1 MRATEE
7 KRGDMRDGLELT
19 IKGRADKAGRHRSRR
34 SSSEAGQ
41 AAVEFV
47 FFFLAVVFLLMF
59 MMTMFFFAQDFFQG
73 ITQARYDMLE
83 DFRSTEPYN
92 VGADRAYEEMLRLR
106 LRQFPFMERFTQGI
120 PVVVKR
126 TRLVGGAKPPYT
138 VPGPV
143 ECGAAAVLVGV
154 QTSTDNDTGPGA
166 WAGAGI
172 GAAACEVYAL
182 W

>member
-1 MRATEE
+1 MMIRQGAASCC
-7 KRGDMRDGLELT
+7 RR
-19 IKGRADKAGRHRSRR
+19 RRQVADEG
-34 SSSEAGQ
+34 GQ

-73 ITQARYDMLE
+73 ITQARYDTLE
-83 DFRSTEPYN
+83 DFRQTVPYE
-92 VGADRAYEEMLRLR
+92 VGADRAYTEVIRIRL
-106 LRQFPFMERFTQGI
+106 QSFPFMERFTSGI
-120 PVVVKR
+120 PPVVKR

-138 VPGPV
+138 VPGAV
-143 ECGAAAVLVGV
+143 ECGAAAALVAIQAG
-154 QTSTDNDTGPGA
+154 TDNDTGPGA

-172 GAAACEVYAL
+172 GAAACGVYAI